1 MEHSSHTI
9 LNGITNLVENKSSLN
24 ESQSHIMPNG
34 KVMSGSVHKKKSE
47 NSMESSQ
54 KNAPNKKNNKK
65 KKVNKT
71 KSTNQY

>member
-9 LNGITNLVENKSSLN
+9 LNGI
-24 ESQSHIMPNG
+24 
-34 KVMSGSVHKKKSE
+34 
-47 NSMESSQ
+47 MESSQ